1 MLREGR
7 RRGRRDWENRDLG
20 SAGRLGAGALRSGS
34 REPWVDEG
42 IKWIREER
50 NSAAFFLFKWKYS

>member
-1 MLREGR
+1 MCYVKVGGGGGETGR
-7 RRGRRDWENRDLG
+7 TDLG

-50 NSAAFFLFKWKYS
+50 NSAAFFSF